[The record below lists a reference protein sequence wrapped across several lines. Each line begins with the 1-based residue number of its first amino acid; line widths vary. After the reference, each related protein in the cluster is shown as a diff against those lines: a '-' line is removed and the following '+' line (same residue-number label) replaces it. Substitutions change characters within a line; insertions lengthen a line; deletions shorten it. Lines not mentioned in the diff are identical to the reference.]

1 MSNFKTINI
10 DGDLVEELKIWK
22 QAFILA
28 YGRTVTISEMIR
40 IMIDNLDGAEPD
52 ILHYMDMLVKEH
64 PELAE
69 KVGKYKG
76 AETDDEKFEK
86 K

>member
-10 DGDLVEELKIWK
+10 DADLSEELKIWR

-28 YGRTVTISEMIR
+28 YGRTVTVSEMIR

-52 ILHYMDMLVKEH
+52 ILHYMDFLIKEH
-64 PELAE
+64 PELAK
-69 KVGKYKG
+69 KVGRYKG
-76 AETDDEKFEK
+76 AETDDKNIEEK
-86 K
+86 

>member
-1 MSNFKTINI
+1 MGKFKSINLEA
-10 DGDLVEELKIWK
+10 DLVEELKIWK

-28 YGRTVTISEMIR
+28 YGRTVSFSEMIR
-40 IMIDNLDGAEPD
+40 IMLDNLDGTEPD
-52 ILHYMDMLVKEH
+52 ILHFMDMLIKEH

-76 AETDDEKFEK
+76 IDSE
-86 K
+86 